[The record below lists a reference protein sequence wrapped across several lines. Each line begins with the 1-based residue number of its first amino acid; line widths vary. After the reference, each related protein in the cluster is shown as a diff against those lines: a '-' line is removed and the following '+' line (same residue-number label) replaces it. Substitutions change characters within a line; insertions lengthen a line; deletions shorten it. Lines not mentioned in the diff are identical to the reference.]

1 MNFQYKFFLIFVRLQ
16 NEFLN
21 LQEFVLINGVRSS
34 KLKLSFYRRDT
45 KTVAMELLG
54 KKLVRI
60 YKGQR
65 ISGIITE
72 VEAYLGVKDK
82 AAHSYGDRRTGR
94 TEIMYG
100 DGGHSY
106 IYFIYG
112 MYHCFNVVTQRE
124 GTPEAVLV
132 RALEPVEGIELMKKF
147 RQKENLKELTT
158 GPGKLAEA
166 LHLTRDLNG
175 ERLDSKVLFIEDA
188 EAVSKNQ
195 IVKRP
200 RIGVDYA
207 GAHAL
212 HPLRYYLKNNIYIS
226 KL

>member
-1 MNFQYKFFLIFVRLQ
+1 MP
-16 NEFLN
+16 
-21 LQEFVLINGVRSS
+21 
-34 KLKLSFYRRDT
+34 FYRRDT
-45 KTVAMELLG
+45 KTVAHELLG
-54 KKLVRI
+54 KRLVRI

-94 TEIMYG
+94 TEVMYG
-100 DGGHSY
+100 DGGHAY

-112 MYHCFNVVTQRE
+112 MYHCFNVVTQKKE
-124 GTPEAVLV
+124 VPEAVLV

-147 RQKENLKELTT
+147 RQKEKLIDLTT

-166 LHLTRDLNG
+166 LHLTRELNG
-175 ERLDSKVLFIEDA
+175 KKLDSDILFIEDA
-188 EAVSKNQ
+188 EPAAKSKV
-195 IVKRP
+195 VKKP

-207 GAHAL
+207 GAHAK
-212 HPLRYYLKNNIYIS
+212 HPLRFYLKDNPYVS

>member
-1 MNFQYKFFLIFVRLQ
+1 MFAKADPDFLCYEI
-16 NEFLN
+16 
-21 LQEFVLINGVRSS
+21 SMS
-34 KLKLSFYRRDT
+34 KLKLSFYRRET
-45 KTVAMELLG
+45 KKVAHELLG

-82 AAHSYGDRRTGR
+82 AAHSYGDRRTPR

-100 DGGHSY
+100 EGGHAY

-112 MYHCFNVVTQRE
+112 MYNCFNVVTQTKE
-124 GTPEAVLV
+124 VPEAVLI
-132 RALEPVEGIELMKKF
+132 RALEPLEGIELMKKF
-147 RQKENLKELTT
+147 RQKENLKDLTT

-166 LHLTRDLNG
+166 MHLTRELNG

-188 EAVSKNQ
+188 EIIPGHHV
-195 IVKRP
+195 VKKP

-207 GAHAL
+207 GTHAL

-226 KL
+226 KI

>member
-1 MNFQYKFFLIFVRLQ
+1 MP
-16 NEFLN
+16 
-21 LQEFVLINGVRSS
+21 
-34 KLKLSFYRRDT
+34 KLKMSFYRRDT
-45 KTVAMELLG
+45 KTVAAELLG
-54 KKLVRI
+54 KRLVRI
-60 YKGQR
+60 YKGRR

-112 MYHCFNVVTQRE
+112 MYHCFNVVTQTKE
-124 GTPEAVLV
+124 VPEAVLV

-147 RQKENLKELTT
+147 RQKESLRELTT

-166 LHLTRDLNG
+166 LHLTRELNG
-175 ERLDSKVLFIEDA
+175 ERLDSKLLFIEDA
-188 EAVSKNQ
+188 KPVSKKQ
-195 IVKRP
+195 IVKKP

-212 HPLRYYLKNNIYIS
+212 HPLRFYLKGNPFVS